1 MLSRVKKDDVV
12 LVISGK
18 DKGKQ
23 GQVIYVDTK
32 KSTIMVK
39 GVNIVTKHVKAKK
52 QGDKSGIIAE
62 EVAIPLAK
70 VMPICTSCKKSCRV
84 QVRLLEGGDK
94 GKKVRI
100 CHRCKE
106 AF

>member
-1 MLSRVKKDDVV
+1 MLSRIKKNDTV

-23 GQVIYVDTK
+23 GQVIKVDRK
-32 KSTIMVK
+32 KDKAVVK
-39 GVNIVTKHVKAKK
+39 GINIVTKHLKAKR
-52 QGDKSGIIAE
+52 SGEISKIFKE
-62 EVAIPLAK
+62 EAFISLCK
-70 VMPICTSCKKSCRV
+70 VMPVCSSCKKACRV
-84 QVRLLEGGDK
+84 QVRLLENA
-94 GKKVRI
+94 GKDRI